1 MNEAHLKPKQQLL
14 LWVLL
19 TRGGGALQKDIAA
32 FVDSKDRRALE
43 KLGYVS
49 TSKQKRANFIEMTDR
64 GWRDLGEI
72 EPRLFQEGEPRISAD
87 RRMLQF
93 VLASLGKFARKK
105 GYTLDEIFAPAKPE
119 PGANSP
125 PRELP
130 GTPIEH
136 QIREA
141 FFEIAGRP
149 ARDNVRLGALR
160 ARLKHIDR
168 KDLDSALIAMRE
180 KRTAQLMNLDNPRDI
195 ESEGDAAL
203 KSGGH
208 VFHLLWIDQ

>member
-1 MNEAHLKPKQQLL
+1 MNETHLTAKQQLL

-32 FVDSKDRRALE
+32 FVDAKDRRALE
-43 KLGYVS
+43 KLGYVG
-49 TSKQKRANFIEMTDR
+49 TSKQKRANFIELTDR

-72 EPRLFQEGEPRISAD
+72 EPRLFLEGEPRISAD

-93 VLASLGKFARKK
+93 VLASLGGFARRNS
-105 GYTLDEIFAPAKPE
+105 YTLHDIFAPAKSE
-119 PGANSP
+119 PVPVAPAGEPSGGA
-125 PRELP
+125 
-130 GTPIEH
+130 IEQ

-141 FFEIAGRP
+141 FFAIAGRP
-149 ARDNVRLGALR
+149 AQDDVRLSALR

-168 KDLDSALIAMRE
+168 KDLDAALIAMRE
-180 KRTAQLMNLDNPRDI
+180 KRAAILTNLDNPRDI
-195 ESEGDAAL
+195 EAEGDAAL
-203 KSGGH
+203 KSGIH